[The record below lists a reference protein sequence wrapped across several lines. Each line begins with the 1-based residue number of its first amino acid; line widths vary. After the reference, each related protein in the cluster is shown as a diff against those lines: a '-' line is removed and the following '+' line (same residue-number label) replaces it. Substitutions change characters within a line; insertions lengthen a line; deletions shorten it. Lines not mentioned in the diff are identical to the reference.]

1 MNGYEWHDQ
10 PHNMNGMAL
19 HRHTVEGC
27 LQLARPCEYLRC
39 IALLSSLEDLS
50 LRLGCSNRYF
60 DNAKH
65 RIFLVPLLQNCNSRL
80 GHKRRDSLKTLCG
93 SVWLRLLRLRACVPG
108 FNDLVLSD
116 LLESNRVEG
125 NHGGFNLLQAMGF
138 STLPMMVLLA
148 SATMWLLCS
157 KESANV
163 ESENSFKLVNRK
175 VAQVAALGE
184 DETPSDSELR

>member
-1 MNGYEWHDQ
+1 M
-10 PHNMNGMAL
+10 
-19 HRHTVEGC
+19 
-27 LQLARPCEYLRC
+27 
-39 IALLSSLEDLS
+39 
-50 LRLGCSNRYF
+50 
-60 DNAKH
+60 
-65 RIFLVPLLQNCNSRL
+65 VPLLQNCNSRL

-184 DETPSDSELR
+184 DETPSDSELRRFDRFHLTHCICGQGWSHHCCFVRSQPCGEPR